1 MGSQWG
7 MLGLSLLL
15 ALVASWHEAAGLGVG
30 PQSAAA
36 GVEGPVTAL
45 RVMAVGDVMLGSDW
59 PEDRLPPEEGRALLA
74 AAQPL
79 LCAADVAF
87 GNLEGVL
94 MDGGPPVKRCREAA
108 SCYLFRTPTRFA
120 RTLAEAGFTVMSLA
134 NNHARDFGEEGRSQT
149 MAALRAVGIRH
160 AGREGDVASWE
171 VKGLR
176 VAVIAFAPNGGGHDL
191 LDIPAAVAT
200 VRALAANH
208 HLVIVSFH
216 GGAEGERNLHVP
228 SGPETYL
235 GEARGTVKAF
245 ARAVAE
251 AGADLVVGHGPH
263 VPRALECYRG
273 RLIAYSLGN
282 FATWYGINIQGPNGL
297 APLLEVELAA
307 DGRFLRGRVHSFRQS
322 RPEGLV
328 PDPQQGAL
336 QLIRRLTQ
344 EDLGGGGLL
353 FGEDGS
359 LAPLPEKGATDPPS
373 RQ

>member
-1 MGSQWG
+1 MGSQG
-7 MLGLSLLL
+7 GKLGLLLLL
-15 ALVASWHEAAGLGVG
+15 ALAARWHEAAGPG
-30 PQSAAA
+30 PQRAAA
-36 GVEGPVTAL
+36 GAEGPVTAM
-45 RVMAVGDVMLGSDW
+45 RVVAVGDVMLGSDW

-79 LCAADVAF
+79 LRAADVAF

-94 MDGGPPVKRCREAA
+94 MDGGTPVKRCQDAA

-149 MAALRAVGIRH
+149 MAALRAVGLRH

-176 VAVIAFAPNGGGHDL
+176 VALIAFAPHGGGHDL

-200 VRALAANH
+200 VRALAASH

-216 GGAEGERNLHVP
+216 GGAEGEKNLHVP

-235 GEARGTVKAF
+235 GEARGNVKAF
-245 ARAVAE
+245 ARAVVE
-251 AGADLVVGHGPH
+251 AGADLVLGHGPH
-263 VPRALECYRG
+263 VPRAVECYRD

-282 FATWYGINIQGPNGL
+282 FATWYGISIQGPKGL
-297 APLLEVELAA
+297 APLLEVELAP
-307 DGRFLRGRVHSFRQS
+307 DGRFLRGRIHSFRQR

-328 PDPQQGAL
+328 PDPEQEAL

-359 LAPLPEKGATDPPS
+359 LAAAPERFGTESPKG
-373 RQ
+373 R